1 MENLHVAEVQFFTVL
16 PCRVGKTVHCGMEV
30 ASAARNDR
38 LGCAISPS
46 ARTALWAG
54 EGAFML
60 WT

>member
-1 MENLHVAEVQFFTVL
+1 MENLHVAEVQFL
-16 PCRVGKTVHCGMEV
+16 PCYLVESGRPFGCGMEV